1 MSSTGTPASDSTETN
16 ECRNSRG
23 VHSFGSRG
31 PGAAPFG
38 SPAGRWLV
46 RTHVQGLT
54 DQVSQADRS
63 SYLGVGGSTLDSHD
77 MWIVRREL
85 SRILDDNDPI
95 LLRHQRQQSG
105 KQSRFGCPG
114 AASVEYRL
122 PGIRTPTGGHNARA
136 TLTPTG
142 SQFGGPDTPDLR
154 ANLARS
160 GRSTNRKLAS
170 ASTTNMA
177 IQAIS
182 PTTVRPS
189 VWSIAIRARIF
200 QR

>member
-46 RTHVQGLT
+46 RTHAQGLT

-105 KQSRFGCPG
+105 KQSRL
-114 AASVEYRL
+114 AALVPPQS
-122 PGIRTPTGGHNARA
+122 
-136 TLTPTG
+136 
-142 SQFGGPDTPDLR
+142 
-154 ANLARS
+154 
-160 GRSTNRKLAS
+160 STVCQAS
-170 ASTTNMA
+170 ALPQRVTTRAPLSHQLDRNSGGRTR
-177 IQAIS
+177 QIS
-182 PTTVRPS
+182 AQ
-189 VWSIAIRARIF
+189 I
-200 QR
+200 